1 MEGLEAEGGWRAGPE
16 RPLTILNSSGLNSSG
31 LNSSRG
37 MTVLRSHKLA
47 IGSAAP
53 LLAGAVLA
61 GVVLAGCSGG
71 PSPHAS
77 KATSSSVTQTTK
89 PSTSSL
95 YNWQRDQGASLDIG
109 GGSTSSLSSVVAPAV
124 GGDWLIAGTQY
135 GADGSSLATVWTSPD
150 AARWTKTTLAPPPG
164 AGRTAADAA
173 TNWGSR
179 QVVVGSAGAGDAMRA
194 AVWVSARA
202 GQVFQPVTDSAAFEP
217 LAPASEPGQGG
228 AVMDAVTAGALG
240 LFASGTMDGKAT
252 VWFST
257 DARHWQ
263 VLSGADNVIDQAS
276 GAVVNAVLATPAG
289 VFAGGSYTSGT
300 GLSAALWY
308 SSDGIHWTTVRDS
321 VTSPFGLGDQVITSL
336 AGIGGPTS
344 SGPGMP
350 AQRGLLA
357 VGGVRTGPAW
367 QPASWISP
375 NGSSWSQTSESFPLD
390 GEPPQSPGALA
401 YAATNTGDNMF
412 AVGGSPGRQRLWQ
425 STGGLA
431 WSNVPLPPAARAD
444 PDWHLGLVAAD
455 LGTTVLADN
464 IPGQPYVMVRRDGAW
479 AQPSA
484 TGIFGRPLPTAIPT
498 SLVDDNGALLLSVEL
513 SRPSQALG
521 RGTTSVALLS
531 SSDGRTWRAFS
542 PHAFH
547 NATVNQLLPVPG
559 GLLAVGAAPLPSS
572 EAGAGGAVTGAFASL
587 SANGGATW
595 PTEPISPATLGGPG
609 PAVAQ
614 GTSNQGAAVATAQG
628 ETTTSAA
635 GVTTN
640 GGASTTSGADVDGQ
654 TPVGASLAGPFSAT
668 AAGRLGNSEYV
679 VGVAGPEAVGWYSPD
694 GSTWEAP
701 QPLDASPQLAS
712 ELPLATCWAGASA
725 VVVGSSTSTAPGSM
739 PSAWVSTDG
748 SSWTS
753 ASFLTSP
760 PAGSTTTVAGCLS
773 TGNGFIAYGGSTG
786 GGAVEQPALWT
797 SNNGTKW
804 QQLAAT
810 FTGPGGGLASGPE
823 VAPLDGIALG
833 TTTWLGLSGHGD
845 LPSEAWP
852 ASVGGSASAQVT
864 LAGLWASGSAGDSW
878 QQLDTSV
885 PAFIATIYA
894 QADQAA
900 YVGQDPVVAGTVD
913 GRLAIWFGTPAVA
926 TSRS

>member
-1 MEGLEAEGGWRAGPE
+1 MEGLEAEVGWRAGLE
-16 RPLTILNSSGLNSSG
+16 RPLTILNSS
-31 LNSSRG
+31 RG
-37 MTVLRSHKLA
+37 MTAVRSHRFA
-47 IGSAAP
+47 TGGAAP

-61 GVVLAGCSGG
+61 GVVLAGCSSG

-77 KATSSSVTQTTK
+77 KVTSSSVTPTTK

-95 YNWQRDQGASLDIG
+95 YNWQRDQGASLDLG
-109 GGSTSSLSSVVAPAV
+109 GGSTSSLSSVVAPAL
-124 GGDWLIAGTQY
+124 GGGWLIAGAQY
-135 GADGSSLATVWTSPD
+135 GAGGSSLATVWTSPD
-150 AARWTKTTLAPPPG
+150 AATWTKAALATPPG
-164 AGRTAADAA
+164 AGATAADAA

-179 QVVVGSAGAGDAMRA
+179 QVVVGSAGTGDARRA

-202 GQVFQPVTDSAAFEP
+202 GQVFEPVADSAAFEP
-217 LAPASEPGQGG
+217 LTPASEPGQGG
-228 AVMDAVTAGALG
+228 AAMDAVTAGALG
-240 LFASGTMDGKAT
+240 LFAAGTMDGKAT

-276 GAVVNAVLATPAG
+276 GAVVNAVLSTPAG
-289 VFAGGSYTSGT
+289 VFAGGSYTSGSS
-300 GLSAALWY
+300 LSAALWY

-336 AGIGGPTS
+336 VGIGGPTS
-344 SGPGMP
+344 SGPGVP

-390 GEPPQSPGALA
+390 GEPPESPGALA
-401 YAATNTGDNMF
+401 FAATNTGDNMF

-431 WSNVPLPPAARAD
+431 WSNVPLPSAARAD
-444 PDWHLGLVAAD
+444 ADWHLGLVAAD
-455 LGTTVLADN
+455 QKTTVLADN
-464 IPGQPYVMVRRDGAW
+464 IPGEPYVMVRRDGAW
-479 AQPSA
+479 TQPSA
-484 TGIFGRPLPTAIPT
+484 DGIFGRPLPTAIPT
-498 SLVDDNGALLLSVEL
+498 SLVDDNGSLLLSVEL
-513 SRPSQALG
+513 STPSQALG
-521 RGTTSVALLS
+521 PGTTTVALLS
-531 SSDGRTWRAFS
+531 SNDGRTWRAFS

-559 GLLAVGAAPLPSS
+559 GLLAVGAAPLPPS
-572 EAGAGGAVTGAFASL
+572 EAGAGRAVTGAFASL

-614 GTSNQGAAVATAQG
+614 GTSNGGAGVATAQG
-628 ETTTSAA
+628 ETTTSAGGVATNA
-635 GVTTN
+635 GT
-640 GGASTTSGADVDGQ
+640 SSGADVGGQ
-654 TPVGASLAGPFSAT
+654 TPVGTSLAGPFSAT

-739 PSAWVSTDG
+739 PAAWVSTDG

-753 ASFLTSP
+753 ASFLTAP
-760 PAGSTTTVAGCLS
+760 TAGSTTAVAGCLS

-786 GGAVEQPALWT
+786 SGAVEQPALWT

-810 FTGPGGGLASGPE
+810 FTGPGDGLASGPE

-833 TTTWLGLSGHGD
+833 TTTWLGLSGRGD
-845 LPSEAWP
+845 LPSQVWP
-852 ASVGGSASAQVT
+852 APVGGAASVQVT

-885 PAFIATIYA
+885 PAFSTTIYA

-926 TSRS
+926 TSGS